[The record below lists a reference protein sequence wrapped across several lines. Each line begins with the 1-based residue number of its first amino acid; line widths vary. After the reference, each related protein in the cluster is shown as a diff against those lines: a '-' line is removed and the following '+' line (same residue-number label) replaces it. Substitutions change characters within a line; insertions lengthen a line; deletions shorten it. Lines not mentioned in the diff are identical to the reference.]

1 MNRKPYFVANQY
13 APKIIPSDTQG
24 GMVHVLNI
32 SIKDVFGK
40 LSNFA

>member
-1 MNRKPYFVANQY
+1 MNRKPCFVAHQY

-24 GMVHVLNI
+24 GMVHVLNP
-32 SIKDVFGK
+32 SIKVVFGK